1 MRNIC
6 RVVKTR
12 LLPGRK
18 LIIEFLLP
26 GMNKVKFAFI
36 LVSAVAVGLFF
47 GFLIGE
53 NYRLGG
59 AINSSELDS
68 LPGRVSIMVDFGDGR
83 VSTYTDLD
91 LIQNE
96 TAFELTERIAEVNN
110 IGFDFKEYSGLGIL
124 VAQIG
129 DKTNGE
135 NDMYWQYWVN
145 NKSPEIGA
153 GEYLVEAGDAIMW
166 KFLKYQGQ

>member
-1 MRNIC
+1 
-6 RVVKTR
+6 
-12 LLPGRK
+12 
-18 LIIEFLLP
+18 
-26 GMNKVKFAFI
+26 
-36 LVSAVAVGLFF
+36 
-47 GFLIGE
+47 
-53 NYRLGG
+53 LGG

-68 LPGRVSIMVDFGDGR
+68 LPRQASIMLDFGDGR

-91 LIQNE
+91 LIQDE
-96 TAFELTERIAEVNN
+96 TAFELTERIAEANN

-124 VAQIG
+124 VTEIG

-135 NDMYWQYWVN
+135 GDMFWQYWVN

-153 GEYLVEAGDAIMW
+153 GEYRVQAGDVIMW

>member
-1 MRNIC
+1 MR
-6 RVVKTR
+6 RS
-12 LLPGRK
+12 K
-18 LIIEFLLP
+18 L
-26 GMNKVKFAFI
+26 VFI
-36 LVSAVAVGLFF
+36 LASTLVVGLFF

-59 AINSSELDS
+59 AISSSELGS
-68 LPGRVSIMVDFGDGR
+68 LPREASIMVDFGDGR
-83 VSTYTDLD
+83 INTYTDLD

-96 TAFELTERIAEVNN
+96 TAFELIKRVAEENS

-135 NDMYWQYWVN
+135 GDMYWQYWVN

-153 GEYLVEAGDAIMW
+153 DQYAVGAGDTIMW